1 MVKPHILLLLFC
13 FNVAFSQVVIN
24 EIDADNPGSDNKEF
38 IELKSTVPSF
48 SLNGYSLVFF
58 NGSTGS
64 GTSSYLAIDLDGYTT
79 DVNGIIVF
87 GNSQVSPTPVS
98 PYLALNSI
106 QNGPDVV
113 VLYQA
118 NATDFPIGTTAVN
131 TNVVDVIAYSGD
143 SSQPTSLM
151 SILGVTT
158 CSIDSQPT
166 GSTSNSIQRTSSGAY
181 SIGVPTP
188 GMNNDGSG
196 VVLNYI
202 TIASNLSTVS
212 EGQQLQITATSS
224 LAITS
229 QSLSISFT
237 LNNNSFTPADFS
249 GNLSITL
256 PVGSTSSTSVISIL
270 NDAVND
276 GDEEMIISVNA
287 LPSSYV
293 LNTNNVVVRV
303 VDINYS
309 VSNFGKPTAPTFGL
323 VSSTAPAGYYSSIEG
338 LSGSSLKQA
347 IQNIIANPSVVRAH
361 NYGDIYD
368 ILKVADQN
376 PENNNQVWLIY
387 TESPRSKIDYQTG
400 NSIVGKWNREH
411 IYCQSRGGFTDGTSS
426 TPDGISVWLP
436 TGPNDIMAGHAD
448 AHHLRAVDGQEN
460 SSRNNSNYGVD
471 YNGPTGSI
479 TNAWK
484 GDVARAL
491 FYMAVRYNGLS
502 VVNGNP
508 TENIL
513 GQIGDLTTLLNWNQL
528 DPSDDFEMNRNN
540 YVYTW
545 QVNRNPFID
554 HPNLA
559 DYIWGTHAGEP
570 WFSNLTTNESV
581 INSITVYPNPVKGNF
596 NVSGISESTQLQ
608 VFNSLGIN
616 ILDTRISMDTSFQ
629 CNWETGVYFIKITS
643 DSVHAIKRIL
653 VQ

>member
-229 QSLSISFT
+229 QPLLISFT

-249 GNLSITL
+249 GNLKSRAATPRL
-256 PVGSTSSTSVISIL
+256 TCRYS
-270 NDAVND
+270 DA
-276 GDEEMIISVNA
+276 
-287 LPSSYV
+287 
-293 LNTNNVVVRV
+293 
-303 VDINYS
+303 
-309 VSNFGKPTAPTFGL
+309 F
-323 VSSTAPAGYYSSIEG
+323 
-338 LSGSSLKQA
+338 
-347 IQNIIANPSVVRAH
+347 
-361 NYGDIYD
+361 
-368 ILKVADQN
+368 
-376 PENNNQVWLIY
+376 
-387 TESPRSKIDYQTG
+387 RS
-400 NSIVGKWNREH
+400 R
-411 IYCQSRGGFTDGTSS
+411 
-426 TPDGISVWLP
+426 
-436 TGPNDIMAGHAD
+436 
-448 AHHLRAVDGQEN
+448 LR
-460 SSRNNSNYGVD
+460 R
-471 YNGPTGSI
+471 
-479 TNAWK
+479 
-484 GDVARAL
+484 
-491 FYMAVRYNGLS
+491 M
-502 VVNGNP
+502 
-508 TENIL
+508 
-513 GQIGDLTTLLNWNQL
+513 
-528 DPSDDFEMNRNN
+528 
-540 YVYTW
+540 
-545 QVNRNPFID
+545 
-554 HPNLA
+554 H
-559 DYIWGTHAGEP
+559 
-570 WFSNLTTNESV
+570 
-581 INSITVYPNPVKGNF
+581 
-596 NVSGISESTQLQ
+596 
-608 VFNSLGIN
+608 
-616 ILDTRISMDTSFQ
+616 
-629 CNWETGVYFIKITS
+629 
-643 DSVHAIKRIL
+643 
-653 VQ
+653 

>member
-13 FNVAFSQVVIN
+13 FNFAFSQVVIN

-48 SLNGYSLVFF
+48 SLNGFSLVFF
-58 NGSTGS
+58 NGQTGT
-64 GTSSYLAIDLDGYTT
+64 GIASYLAIDLDGYIT
-79 DVNGIIVF
+79 DINGLIVL
-87 GNSQVSPTPVS
+87 GNSQVSPTPVT

-113 VLYQA
+113 VLYQG
-118 NATDFPIGTTAVN
+118 NASDFPLGTNAVN
-131 TNVVDVIAYSGD
+131 TNVIDAIAYSGD

-151 SILGVTT
+151 TLLGLTT

-166 GSTSNSIQRTSSGAY
+166 GSTSNSIQRTTTGTY

-196 VVLNYI
+196 IVLNYVTFSTNVS
-202 TIASNLSTVS
+202 TIS

-224 LAITS
+224 NIVSS
-229 QSLSISFT
+229 QPLSMNYVLT
-237 LNNNSFTPADFS
+237 NNSFTSADYS
-249 GNLSITL
+249 GSLTITI
-256 PVGSTSSTSVISIL
+256 PVGSTTASSVISIL

-276 GDEEMIISVNA
+276 GDEEMIVSVNA
-287 LPSSYV
+287 LSTGYV
-293 LNTNNVVVRV
+293 LNTNNLAVRV
-303 VDINYS
+303 VDVNFS
-309 VSNFGKPTAPTFGL
+309 TSNFGKPTTPTFGM
-323 VSSTAPAGYYSSIEG
+323 VSPTTPSGYYNTLEG
-338 LSGSSLKQA
+338 LSGTNLKQA
-347 IQNIIANPSVVRAH
+347 IQNIIANPNVVRAH

-426 TPDGISVWLP
+426 TADGILVWQS
-436 TGPNDIMAGHAD
+436 TGPDDILAGHAD

-460 SSRNNSNYGVD
+460 SSRNNRNYGVD
-471 YNGPTGSI
+471 YNGPTGS
-479 TNAWK
+479 TTHAWK

-491 FYMAVRYNGLS
+491 FYMAVRYNGLH

-513 GQIGDLTTLLNWNQL
+513 GQIGDLTTLLSWNQL

-545 QVNRNPFID
+545 QLNRNPFID

-559 DYIWGTHAGEP
+559 DYIWGSHAGEP
-570 WFSNLTTNESV
+570 WFSNLSNAPFEV
-581 INSITVYPNPVKGNF
+581 HDLVVYPNPAKDHF
-596 NVSGISESTQLQ
+596 YVSGITEMSTIE
-608 VFNSLGIN
+608 VYNNLGSKIVE
-616 ILDTRISMDTSFQ
+616 IISSTNTSIKSD
-629 CNWETGVYFIKITS
+629 WEAGVYFIKITS
-643 DSVHAIKRIL
+643 DKTSYTQRIL
-653 VQ
+653 VE

>member
-13 FNVAFSQVVIN
+13 FNFAFSQVVIN

-48 SLNGYSLVFF
+48 SLNGFSLVFF
-58 NGSTGS
+58 NGQTGTGS
-64 GTSSYLAIDLDGYTT
+64 ASYLAIDLDGYIT
-79 DVNGIIVF
+79 DINGLIVL
-87 GNSQVSPTPVS
+87 GNSQVSPTPVT

-113 VLYQA
+113 VLYQG
-118 NATDFPIGTTAVN
+118 NASDFPVGTNAVN
-131 TNVVDVIAYSGD
+131 TNVIDAIAYSGD

-151 SILGVTT
+151 SILGLTT

-166 GSTSNSIQRTSSGAY
+166 GSTSNSIQRTTTGTY

-202 TIASNLSTVS
+202 TFTTNVSTIS

-224 LAITS
+224 NTVSS
-229 QSLSISFT
+229 QPLSMNYVLT
-237 LNNNSFTPADFS
+237 NNSFTSADYS
-249 GNLSITL
+249 GSLTITI
-256 PVGSTSSTSVISIL
+256 PVGSTTASSVISIL
-270 NDAVND
+270 NDEVND
-276 GDEEMIISVNA
+276 GDEELIVSVNA
-287 LPSSYV
+287 LSTGYI
-293 LNTNNVVVRV
+293 LNTNNLAVRV
-303 VDINYS
+303 VDVNFS
-309 VSNFGKPTAPTFGL
+309 TSNFGKPTTPTFGM
-323 VSSTAPAGYYSSIEG
+323 VSPTTPSGYYSSLEG
-338 LSGSSLKQA
+338 LSGTNLKQA
-347 IQNIIANPSVVRAH
+347 IQNIIANPNVVRAH

-426 TPDGISVWLP
+426 TADGILVWQS
-436 TGPNDIMAGHAD
+436 TGPDDILAGHAD

-460 SSRNNSNYGVD
+460 SSRNNRNYGVD
-471 YNGPTGSI
+471 YNGPTGS
-479 TNAWK
+479 TTHAWK

-491 FYMAVRYNGLS
+491 FYMAVRYNGLN

-513 GQIGDLTTLLNWNQL
+513 GQIGDLTTLLSWNQL

-545 QVNRNPFID
+545 QLNRNPFID

-559 DYIWGTHAGEP
+559 DYIWGSHAGEP
-570 WFSNLTTNESV
+570 WFSNLSNAPFEV
-581 INSITVYPNPVKGNF
+581 HDLVVYPNPAKDHF
-596 NVSGISESTQLQ
+596 YVSGITEMSTIE
-608 VFNSLGIN
+608 VYNNLGSKIVE
-616 ILDTRISMDTSFQ
+616 IISSTNTSIKSD
-629 CNWETGVYFIKITS
+629 WEAGVYFIKITS
-643 DSVHAIKRIL
+643 DKTSYTQRIL
-653 VQ
+653 VE

>member
-13 FNVAFSQVVIN
+13 FNFAFSQVVIN

-48 SLNGYSLVFF
+48 SLNGFSLVFY
-58 NGSTGS
+58 NGQTGT
-64 GTSSYLAIDLDGYTT
+64 GIASYLAIDLDGYIT
-79 DVNGIIVF
+79 DINGLIVL
-87 GNSQVSPTPVS
+87 GNSQVSPTPVT

-113 VLYQA
+113 VLYQG
-118 NATDFPIGTTAVN
+118 NASDFPLGTNAVN
-131 TNVVDVIAYSGD
+131 TNVIDAIAYSGD

-151 SILGVTT
+151 SILGLTT

-166 GSTSNSIQRTSSGAY
+166 GSTSNSIQRTTTGTY

-196 VVLNYI
+196 IVLNYVTFSTNVS
-202 TIASNLSTVS
+202 TIS

-224 LAITS
+224 NTVSSQPLSMNYVLA
-229 QSLSISFT
+229 
-237 LNNNSFTPADFS
+237 NNSFTSADYS
-249 GNLSITL
+249 GSLTITI
-256 PVGSTSSTSVISIL
+256 PVGSTTASSVISIL

-276 GDEEMIISVNA
+276 GDEEMIVSVNA
-287 LPSSYV
+287 LSTGYV
-293 LNTNNVVVRV
+293 LNTNNLAVRV
-303 VDINYS
+303 LDVNFS
-309 VSNFGKPTAPTFGL
+309 TSNFGKPTTPTFGM
-323 VSSTAPAGYYSSIEG
+323 VSPTTPSGYYSTLEG
-338 LSGSSLKQA
+338 LSGTNLKQA
-347 IQNIIANPSVVRAH
+347 IQNIIANPNVVRAH

-426 TPDGISVWLP
+426 TADGILVWQS
-436 TGPNDIMAGHAD
+436 TGPDDILAGHAD

-460 SSRNNSNYGVD
+460 SSRNNRNYGVD
-471 YNGPTGSI
+471 YNGPTGS
-479 TNAWK
+479 TTHAWK

-491 FYMAVRYNGLS
+491 FYMAVRYNGLN

-513 GQIGDLTTLLNWNQL
+513 GQIGDLTTLLSWNQL

-545 QVNRNPFID
+545 QLNRNPFID

-559 DYIWGTHAGEP
+559 DYIWGSHAGEP
-570 WFSNLTTNESV
+570 WFSNLSNAPFDV
-581 INSITVYPNPVKGNF
+581 HDLVVYPNPAKDHF
-596 NVSGISESTQLQ
+596 YVSGITEMSTIA
-608 VFNSLGIN
+608 VYNNLGSKIVE
-616 ILDTRISMDTSFQ
+616 IISSTNTSIKSD
-629 CNWETGVYFIKITS
+629 WEAGVYFIKITS
-643 DSVHAIKRIL
+643 DKTSYTQRIL
-653 VQ
+653 VE

>member
-13 FNVAFSQVVIN
+13 FNFAFSQVVIN

-48 SLNGYSLVFF
+48 SLNGFSLVFF
-58 NGSTGS
+58 NGQTGT
-64 GTSSYLAIDLDGYTT
+64 GIASYLAIDLDGYIT
-79 DVNGIIVF
+79 DINGLIVL
-87 GNSQVSPTPVS
+87 GNSQVSPTPVT

-113 VLYQA
+113 VLYQG
-118 NATDFPIGTTAVN
+118 NASDFPLGTNAVN
-131 TNVVDVIAYSGD
+131 TNVIDAIAYSGD

-151 SILGVTT
+151 TLLGLTT
-158 CSIDSQPT
+158 CSIDNQPT
-166 GSTSNSIQRTSSGAY
+166 GSNSNSIQRTTTGTY

-196 VVLNYI
+196 IVLNYV
-202 TIASNLSTVS
+202 TFSTNVSTVS

-224 LAITS
+224 NTVSS
-229 QSLSISFT
+229 QPLSMNYVLT
-237 LNNNSFTPADFS
+237 NNSFTSADYS
-249 GNLSITL
+249 GSLTITI
-256 PVGSTSSTSVISIL
+256 PVGSTTASSVISIL

-276 GDEEMIISVNA
+276 GDEELIVSVNA
-287 LPSSYV
+287 LSTGYV
-293 LNTNNVVVRV
+293 LNTNNLAVRV
-303 VDINYS
+303 VDVNFS
-309 VSNFGKPTAPTFGL
+309 TSSFGKPTTPTFGM
-323 VSSTAPAGYYSSIEG
+323 VSPTTPLGYYSTLEG
-338 LSGSSLKQA
+338 LSGTNLKQA
-347 IQNIIANPSVVRAH
+347 IQNIIANPNVVRAH

-426 TPDGISVWLP
+426 TADGILVWQS
-436 TGPNDIMAGHAD
+436 TGPDDILAGHAD

-460 SSRNNSNYGVD
+460 SSRNNRNYGVD
-471 YNGPTGSI
+471 YNGPTGS
-479 TNAWK
+479 TTHAWK

-491 FYMAVRYNGLS
+491 FYMAVRYNGLN

-513 GQIGDLTTLLNWNQL
+513 GQIGDLTTLLSWNQL

-545 QVNRNPFID
+545 QLNRNPFID

-559 DYIWGTHAGEP
+559 DYIWGSHAGEP
-570 WFSNLTTNESV
+570 WFSNLSNAPFEV
-581 INSITVYPNPVKGNF
+581 HDLVVYPNPAKDHF
-596 NVSGISESTQLQ
+596 YVSGITEMSTIE
-608 VFNSLGIN
+608 VYNNLGSKIVE
-616 ILDTRISMDTSFQ
+616 IISSTNTSIKSD
-629 CNWETGVYFIKITS
+629 WEAGVYFIKITS
-643 DSVHAIKRIL
+643 DKTSYTQRIL
-653 VQ
+653 VE